1 MDKNNVGTTNG
12 RDDLWGTLAKF
23 EDAEDIAGSLA
34 FLLRST
40 LRDDPLGQRYIGWIY
55 TIRNDFVVAGS
66 WYLKSVQQG
75 NQDALADCMECVIAM
90 WRDGLHE
97 EALALTASPPLS
109 SLEIF
114 QRFSMSRY
122 FDLGNEGKMLEWA
135 IRLAVS
141 GKEADV
147 MYAAR
152 LLVSRNDPAA
162 AIPHLE
168 ASAERGS
175 AAAHQLLGEL
185 HRRGLGVVQDELKAN
200 HHFKKAAR
208 HGYILSRTRLLHSG
222 RASRGA
228 WYLPI
233 FAGRLLA
240 LMVRTVTLNTMKP
253 SDPRLADLPNGRL
266 QESA

>member
-12 RDDLWGTLAKF
+12 KADLWGTLAEF
-23 EDAEDIAGSLA
+23 EDAENIAGALD
-34 FLLRST
+34 FLLRSP
-40 LRDDPLGQRYIGWIY
+40 LRDDPRGQRYIGWIY
-55 TIRNDFVVAGS
+55 TVRNDFVAAGS
-66 WYLKSVQQG
+66 WYLKAARQG
-75 NQDALADCMECVIAM
+75 DEEALAYCMECAVAM
-90 WRDGLHE
+90 WRDGLHQ
-97 EALALTASPPLS
+97 EALALTASRPLS
-109 SLEIF
+109 SLETF

-122 FDLGNEGKMLEWA
+122 FDLGNEEKAVQWA
-135 IRLAVS
+135 IRLAAS

-162 AIPHLE
+162 AVPHLE

-200 HHFKKAAR
+200 QHFKKAAR

-222 RASRGA
+222 RARRGA

-240 LMVRTVTLNTMKP
+240 LTVRTAALNTMKP
-253 SDPRLADLPNGRL
+253 SDPRLADLPDGRL